1 MSEDKDF
8 VSVRECLRGRSEAFE
23 MLVEKYQTTI
33 FNVVLRMTDHYE
45 ESEDITQTVFV
56 KAFQKL
62 DTFNPQ
68 YKFFSWLYRIAVNE
82 SLNFLKQRK
91 HLVELDESLNLISNE
106 KTPEDQYDILET
118 SRDIQQALMDLKTQY
133 RTVIILKHF
142 QNLSYRE
149 ISHILGVKEKTVK
162 SRLFTARQQLKNI
175 LLQKGI

>member
-1 MSEDKDF
+1 
-8 VSVRECLRGRSEAFE
+8 
-23 MLVEKYQTTI
+23 MLVEKYQKTI

-62 DTFNPQ
+62 DTFNPH

-91 HLVELDESLNLISNE
+91 HLVELDESLNLLSNE
-106 KTPEDQYDILET
+106 KSPEDQYDVLET

-149 ISHILGVKEKTVK
+149 ISLILGVKEKTVK